1 MYTLFKSLVLRI
13 MKTPTEP
20 PDPPAGSH
28 DSVLIYRASPGFLTY
43 SLLLFYLLSLL
54 SYLFP
59 LLLVGIGLINQELPP
74 LIIGLCAAPLLAVIQ
89 FCIYFGI
96 RIDYDMRYY
105 IVTDR
110 SLRVRE
116 GALIVKEKTISFA
129 NVQNM
134 RVVQG
139 PLLRYFG
146 IWHLKVDTAGGG
158 AVEKGQPGG
167 NPHQVQMAGIE
178 NAHEVRDLILKHV
191 KARGAGTG
199 LGDVDD
205 DRDEV
210 TRRPLITSSEMV
222 SALRDL
228 KQATAA
234 LRSTAE
240 TA

>member
-1 MYTLFKSLVLRI
+1 MYTLFKSLVLRL
-13 MKTPTEP
+13 MKAPTEP
-20 PDPPAGSH
+20 PDPPVGSH

-54 SYLFP
+54 SYLLP
-59 LLLVGIGLINQELPP
+59 LLLVGIGLINREMPP
-74 LIIGLCAAPLLAVIQ
+74 LIIGLCIAPVLAAAQL
-89 FCIYFGI
+89 FIYFGI

-116 GALIVKEKTISFA
+116 GALVVKEKTISYA

-158 AVEKGQPGG
+158 AVEKGQPGTG
-167 NPHQVQMAGIE
+167 AHQVQMAGIE
-178 NAHEVRDLILKHV
+178 NAHEVRDLILMHV
-191 KARGAGTG
+191 KERGAGTG

-205 DRDEV
+205 DREEV
-210 TRRPLITSSEMV
+210 TRRPLLASSELV
-222 SALRDL
+222 NTLRDL

-240 TA
+240 TS